1 MAHFLKINNNLCPDT
16 LGSDCDAVGRAV
28 ASDTRDLRFESSH
41 RQIIYNLLYYC
52 QLYWKDENK
61 KKWPAMAH

>member
-52 QLYWKDENK
+52 QLY
-61 KKWPAMAH
+61 